1 MPVKAPGA
9 RFGYNRLMP
18 PYVAPSLRSSVIAPD
33 LPAATEPAQP
43 AALVAPPQRL
53 AAAAGVQVGA
63 ALARSVARGWFLF
76 AVGSLVLAGLLSLL
90 LVVGRLPFLSGI
102 FTDPLFFKR
111 ALVVHVDLALVV
123 WFQAGTLAFLALAVG
138 STLPRRLVGLSFAL
152 GGAGIVGLLTGALMP
167 GAQPILSNYVP
178 VIDHPVFLTGLVAW
192 FAGSGLFFLGSLAA
206 PVAPSAR
213 LPDEVVVALR
223 TAAAGNLIAL
233 ATFAAAWRT
242 TLPGLPAIGYYE
254 LVMWGGGHALQAA
267 NVATMLALWLL
278 LLHRWSGRAV
288 LSAPAS
294 RWLLSALVAPH
305 AILPVLA
312 AAGTSSGA
320 YVELATSLMRWT
332 LFPVI
337 LIVLGLGVR
346 HVVLWWN
353 ALTSTRS
360 ARPHGSVNFERVGDN
375 ALHLPPSRFD
385 HRLVGLMGS
394 ASLAVLGIVLG
405 AFIRGSNTLVPGH
418 YHAAIGAVTL
428 ALMAAAYD
436 FCAETSARSV
446 VVNLWRRAK
455 LQLLTF
461 GVGQAVFAIGF
472 GIAGV
477 HGLGRKQYG
486 VEQHVRSA
494 GEYLGLGVMGLGGV
508 LAVAGGLLFLAV
520 MLRAIGSWRR
530 ASLS

>member
-1 MPVKAPGA
+1 
-9 RFGYNRLMP
+9 MP
-18 PYVAPSLRSSVIAPD
+18 P
-33 LPAATEPAQP
+33 QP
-43 AALVAPPQRL
+43 ATLSADSASTLLGAKSTRRGEQATALRL
-53 AAAAGVQVGA
+53 
-63 ALARSVARGWFLF
+63 SIARGWFLF

-90 LVVGRLPFLSGI
+90 LVVGRLPFLGAI

-123 WFQAGTLAFLALAVG
+123 WFQAGTLAFLALGLG
-138 STLPRRLVGLSFAL
+138 SSLPRPLVGLSFAL
-152 GGAGIVGLLTGALMP
+152 CGAGMVGLLAGALMP

-178 VIDHPVFLTGLVAW
+178 VIDHPVFVTGLVAW
-192 FAGSGLFFLGSLAA
+192 FAGSGLFFIAA
-206 PVAPSAR
+206 LTAR
-213 LPDEVVVALR
+213 VDPQSSLPDEVVVALR
-223 TAAAGNLIAL
+223 AAAAGNVIAL
-233 ATFAAAWRT
+233 ITFAAAWRT
-242 TLPGLPAIGYYE
+242 TLSGLPAIGYYE

-267 NVATMLALWLL
+267 NVATMLGLWLL

-288 LSAPAS
+288 LTPTAS

-312 AAGTSSGA
+312 LQGTSNGA
-320 YVELATSLMRWT
+320 YVELATDLMRWT

-337 LIVLGLGVR
+337 LIVLGLGLR
-346 HVVLWWN
+346 HGS
-353 ALTSTRS
+353 AARRGT
-360 ARPHGSVNFERVGDN
+360 ARPP
-375 ALHLPPSRFD
+375 ALD
-385 HRLVGLMGS
+385 HRIAGLIGS

-428 ALMAAAYD
+428 ALMTAAYD
-436 FCAETSARSV
+436 FCADTSAREV
-446 VVNLWRRAK
+446 VARIWRRAK

-477 HGLGRKQYG
+477 YGLGRKQYG
-486 VEQHVRSA
+486 VEQHVRTV
-494 GEYLGLGVMGLGGV
+494 GEYVGLGVMGLGGI

-530 ASLS
+530 SLPQP